1 METGLAVFCPSWV
14 YSSVCALTA
23 QRYLSEETGL
33 EAFCGKYAEELQ
45 KYYSDVNDQMVLAT
59 AEGYLR
65 HLMEAEVEDAAD
77 ILNSYAHHRITVDRN
92 GSPRKIK
99 GYFSSA
105 LAGVKAPEVNAE
117 ADAKSFKPFIF
128 MYRSKPELA
137 APAGWDWSKIE
148 DGEWL
153 KDFPELEVSVF
164 DGL

>member
-1 METGLAVFCPSWV
+1 METGLADFCPSWI
-14 YSSVCALTA
+14 YSSVCALAA
-23 QRYLSEETGL
+23 QRYLSEEMGL
-33 EAFCGKYAEELQ
+33 EAFSGKFAKELQ
-45 KYYSDVNDQMVLAT
+45 KRYSDVNEHMVLST

-65 HLMEAEVEDAAD
+65 HLMEAEVEDAAE
-77 ILNSYAHHRITVDRN
+77 ILNSFAYQRITLDRS

-105 LAGVKAPEVNAE
+105 LAGVKTPEVNAE

-153 KDFPELEVSVF
+153 KDMPELEVSVF

>member
-1 METGLAVFCPSWV
+1 MAVFCPSWV

-77 ILNSYAHHRITVDRN
+77 ILNSYAHHRITVDRS

-99 GYFSSA
+99 G
-105 LAGVKAPEVNAE
+105 
-117 ADAKSFKPFIF
+117 
-128 MYRSKPELA
+128 
-137 APAGWDWSKIE
+137 
-148 DGEWL
+148 
-153 KDFPELEVSVF
+153 
-164 DGL
+164 

>member
-1 METGLAVFCPSWV
+1 
-14 YSSVCALTA
+14 
-23 QRYLSEETGL
+23 
-33 EAFCGKYAEELQ
+33 
-45 KYYSDVNDQMVLAT
+45 MVLAT

-77 ILNSYAHHRITVDRN
+77 ILNSYAHHRITVDRS

-128 MYRSKPELA
+128 MYSSKPELA